1 MPNQAI
7 NQFPEVTS
15 LLDGDLLYT
24 VRGTTDHSVD
34 ASTFAGR
41 ILVAEVVIPTAQVLT
56 IGTTPVQIVA
66 APAADKVLIPLITVY
81 QYLDGTT
88 PFTTSADLCI
98 ESNGGGVLQTAIGMG
113 DETQANVMGS
123 NGGASAAGA
132 SLRATTTDADDPVGG
147 DFDLRVVIY
156 YTIADAD

>member
-1 MPNQAI
+1 MPNQSI
-7 NQFPEVTS
+7 SQFPEVTT

-56 IGTTPVQIVA
+56 IGATPVQVVA
-66 APAADKVLIPLITVY
+66 APAADKVLIPLATVF

-88 PFTTSADLCI
+88 PYSASADLCI
-98 ESNGGGVLQTAIGMG
+98 QCDSVTLQTALGMG
-113 DETQANVMGS
+113 ADFDPNVMAN
-123 NGGASAAGA
+123 NGGSVAAGTA
-132 SLRATTTDADDPVGG
+132 LVVTTTDAGDPTTG
-147 DFDLRVVIY
+147 DYDLRVVIY

>member
-41 ILVAEVVIPTAQVLT
+41 ILVQTTVIPTASVLT
-56 IGTTPVQIVA
+56 
-66 APAADKVLIPLITVY
+66 L
-81 QYLDGTT
+81 GTT
-88 PFTTSADLCI
+88 PFQIIPAPAASLVILPLRSVIYMTDGTVDYATSPSMFLAT
-98 ESNGGGVLQTAIGMG
+98 ETGSNFAEFVIDDATLTPQVNGCF
-113 DETQANVMGS
+113 ANVVLKAGEAIEA
-123 NGGASAAGA
+123 NTAGA
-132 SLRATTTDADDPVGG
+132 NPTAGDYDITVTVWYQLIDA
-147 DFDLRVVIY
+147 
-156 YTIADAD
+156 